1 MIKRI
6 AVFCG
11 SGAGN
16 DPVYAEVARKL
27 MRTFIT
33 EKTGLVY
40 GGGKVGLMGVLAEEM
55 LKHKGEVIGVIP
67 QKLMGWEL
75 GHTGITKLHI
85 VDTMH
90 DRKAMM
96 ADLSDAFIAMP
107 GGIGTLEEF
116 IEVFTWL
123 QLDYHRKPCAIYN
136 PNHYF
141 DKFLDFFEHMI
152 HEGFLKKKFADTL
165 IVDSDPQIL
174 LSKIRD
180 FSIDHPQNSF

>member
-11 SGAGN
+11 SSGGK
-16 DPVYAEVARKL
+16 DPIYAQEAKNL
-27 MRTFIT
+27 MQHFTQRNI
-33 EKTGLVY
+33 GLVY

-55 LKHKGEVIGVIP
+55 LKNNGEVQGVIP
-67 QKLMGWEL
+67 EKLMGWEL

-85 VDTMH
+85 VKNMH

-123 QLDYHRKPCAIYN
+123 QLDYHQKPCAIYN

-141 DKFLDFFEHMI
+141 DKFMEFFEHMI
-152 HEGFLKKKFADTL
+152 DEGFLSKKIASTL
-165 IVDSDPQIL
+165 IIEENPGIL
-174 LSKIRD
+174 LDKIQR
-180 FSIDHPQNSF
+180 FSMIR

>member
-11 SGAGN
+11 SSSGN
-16 DPVYAEVARKL
+16 NPLYADEARLL
-27 MRTFIT
+27 MKQFIA
-33 EKTGLVY
+33 EQIGLVY

-55 LKHKGEVIGVIP
+55 LNHGGEVVGVIP
-67 QKLMGWEL
+67 DKLMAWEL

-85 VDTMH
+85 VETMH

-123 QLDYHRKPCAIYN
+123 QLDYHHKACAIYN

-152 HEGFLKKKFADTL
+152 EEGFLKKEIASTL
-165 IVDSDPQIL
+165 IVESDPAIL
-174 LSKIRD
+174 IDRIQHFAIR
-180 FSIDHPQNSF
+180 N

>member
-1 MIKRI
+1 MINRI

-11 SGAGN
+11 SSGGK
-16 DPVYAEVARKL
+16 DPIYAREAKNL
-27 MRTFIT
+27 MQHFIQRNI
-33 EKTGLVY
+33 GLVY

-55 LKHKGEVIGVIP
+55 LKNHGEVQGVIP
-67 QKLMGWEL
+67 EKLMGWEL

-85 VDTMH
+85 VKNMH

-136 PNHYF
+136 PNNYF
-141 DKFLDFFEHMI
+141 DKFMDFFEHMI
-152 HEGFLKKKFADTL
+152 EEGFLSKKIASTL
-165 IVDSDPQIL
+165 IIEHDPETL
-174 LSKIRD
+174 LDKIHE
-180 FSIDHPQNSF
+180 FSMVK

>member
-1 MIKRI
+1 MINRI

-11 SGAGN
+11 SSGGN
-16 DPVYAEVARKL
+16 NPVYAQEARNL
-27 MRTFIT
+27 MQHFIQRNI
-33 EKTGLVY
+33 GLVY

-55 LKHKGEVIGVIP
+55 LKNEGEVQGVIP
-67 QKLMGWEL
+67 EKLMGWEL

-90 DRKAMM
+90 DRKALM
-96 ADLSDAFIAMP
+96 AQLSDAFIAMP

-141 DKFLDFFEHMI
+141 DKFMAFFDHMI
-152 HEGFLKKKFADTL
+152 KEGFLSEKIANTL
-165 IVDSDPQIL
+165 IIEEDPGRL
-174 LSKIRD
+174 LDKIQT
-180 FSIDHPQNSF
+180 FSPVK